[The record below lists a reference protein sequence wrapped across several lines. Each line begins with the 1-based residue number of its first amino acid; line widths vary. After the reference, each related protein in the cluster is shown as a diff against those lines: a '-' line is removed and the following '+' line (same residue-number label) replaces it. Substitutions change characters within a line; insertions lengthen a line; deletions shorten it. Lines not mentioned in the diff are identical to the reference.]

1 MFSEGAVGLEELVGV
16 SSLVEVDERHK
27 IGREIHIYEK

>member
-1 MFSEGAVGLEELVGV
+1 MFSKDAVGLEELVGA

-27 IGREIHIYEK
+27 ICREIHVYQK